1 MIRPTLLLLVLGACT
16 DKLLPID
23 DTGDT
28 DSEQTSALIG
38 ILVTPERVTVPLGEE
53 VQLRA
58 TGLREDRST
67 VDLTAVVEWSS
78 NNAAVASLNGSLDQE
93 GIVTGE
99 TVGSATIV
107 AGQGAIL
114 STPVNVTVTQAELV
128 GLIVEP
134 ASVSLEVG
142 DTVQLRATAAFSDG
156 TRSDAASQVRWITG
170 SGSVAT
176 IELGGLLTAV
186 ASGSTEVVAEW
197 QGHEA
202 TPLPVTVVSSA
213 EPDLVTESVTFDT
226 SGDEVTVT
234 LRFHNAGNVG
244 ASDYWAD
251 VFIDPETTP
260 QPGDLGNQYF
270 PLFFTDAGATS
281 EVVWTFATTPGP
293 HSLYV
298 LLDSDNEVEESN
310 ESNNGSSHDFS
321 LDGQIGGPNL
331 VITYFDYVADADS
344 IFYVIDVA
352 NTGGEDVGEFYI
364 DMWVDSEEDPTP
376 SGIGD
381 NYLRI
386 PGLAAGATTS
396 ADFLFEDEFCIYCF
410 SWAMVDTN
418 AEVEETDESDNI
430 VGPLEVESPF

>member
-1 MIRPTLLLLVLGACT
+1 MIRPAMLLIVLGACT

-23 DTGDT
+23 ETGDT
-28 DSEQTSALIG
+28 DSAQSSALIG
-38 ILVTPERVTVPLGEE
+38 ILITPERVTVPLGEE

-78 NNAAVASLNGSLDQE
+78 NNTTVASLTGSLDQE
-93 GIVTGE
+93 GLVTGQ
-99 TVGSATIV
+99 TVGTATIV

-114 STPVNVTVTQAELV
+114 SPPVTVTVTQAELL

-134 ASVSLEVG
+134 ESVSLEAG

-176 IELGGLLTAV
+176 IALGGLMTAV
-186 ASGSTEVVAEW
+186 APGNTEVIAEW

-213 EPDLVTESVTFDT
+213 EPDLQIDTVTFE
-226 SGDEVTVT
+226 SSADEVTVT
-234 LRFHNAGNVG
+234 LRIGNTGNVG

-251 VFIDPETTP
+251 VFIDPDTPP

-270 PLFFTDAGATS
+270 PLFYTEAGDTT
-281 EVVWTFATTPGP
+281 EIVWTFTSTTGE

-298 LLDSDNEVEESN
+298 LIDSDNEVAESN
-310 ESNNGSSHDFS
+310 ESNNGSAHAFS
-321 LDGQIGGPNL
+321 VTEEIGGPNL
-331 VITYFDYVADADS
+331 VLTYFDYIADSDS

-381 NYLRI
+381 RYLRI
-386 PGLAAGATTS
+386 PGLAAGETTS

>member
-1 MIRPTLLLLVLGACT
+1 MIRPALMLLVLGACT

-23 DTGDT
+23 ETGDT
-28 DSEQTSALIG
+28 DNEQTSELIG
-38 ILVTPERVTVPLGEE
+38 ILVTPQRVTVPLGEE

-78 NNAAVASLNGSLDQE
+78 TNPDVALLTGNLDQE
-93 GIVTGE
+93 GIVTGQ
-99 TVGSATIV
+99 TVGSATVV

-114 STPVNVTVTQAELV
+114 SPPVTVTVTQAELL

-134 ASVSLEVG
+134 ASVSLEAG

-170 SGSVAT
+170 SGAVAT

-202 TPLPVTVVSSA
+202 DPLPVTVVSSA
-213 EPDLVTESVTFDT
+213 EPDLVIDTVTFDT

-234 LRFHNAGNVG
+234 LRIRNSGNVG

-270 PLFFTDAGATS
+270 PLFYTEAGDTS
-281 EVVWTFATTPGP
+281 EVVWTFTATAGD
-293 HSLYV
+293 HSFYV
-298 LLDSDNEVEESN
+298 LLDSDDSVEESN
-310 ESNNGSSHDFS
+310 ESNNGSSHAFS
-321 LDGQIGGPNL
+321 VSGEIGGPNL
-331 VITYFDYVADADS
+331 VLTYFDYVADSES

-364 DMWVDSEEDPTP
+364 DMWVDSEEDPTA

-381 NYLRI
+381 QFLRS
-386 PGLAAGATTS
+386 PGLAAGETTS